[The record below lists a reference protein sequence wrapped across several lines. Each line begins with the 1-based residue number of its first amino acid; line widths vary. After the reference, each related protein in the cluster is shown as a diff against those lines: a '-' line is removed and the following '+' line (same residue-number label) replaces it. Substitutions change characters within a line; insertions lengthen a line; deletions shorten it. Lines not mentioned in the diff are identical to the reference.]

1 MKLAF
6 EHTIEN
12 RNYSFISDDT
22 SALDEQ
28 TLFLKTAQ
36 NSSYYEK
43 LEPKPAFITPEEL
56 IAFWGLEKMKV
67 VGVTG
72 TNGKKIGRAHV

>member
-6 EHTIEN
+6 EQTIEN
-12 RNYSFISDDT
+12 SSYSFLSDDT

-36 NSSYYEK
+36 NSPYYEK
-43 LEPKPAFITPEEL
+43 LDPKPAFITP
-56 IAFWGLEKMKV
+56 
-67 VGVTG
+67 
-72 TNGKKIGRAHV
+72 